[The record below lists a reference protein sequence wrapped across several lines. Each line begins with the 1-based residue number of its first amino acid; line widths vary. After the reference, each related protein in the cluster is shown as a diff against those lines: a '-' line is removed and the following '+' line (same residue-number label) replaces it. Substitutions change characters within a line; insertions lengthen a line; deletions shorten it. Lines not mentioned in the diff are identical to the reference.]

1 MKVPYIDLKT
11 QHRTLKKEIGTALS
25 RIFTDGDF
33 VLGREV
39 ARLEEKF
46 AQYCGV
52 RYAVGLNSGTDAL
65 FFAMKSVGVGQGDEV
80 ITAPNSFLATATSIR
95 ACGAKPVFV
104 DVRKDQ
110 NIDPS
115 LIEGKITRRTR
126 AIIPVHLTGKAAD
139 MDPILRLAKKR
150 GLAVIEDAA
159 QAIGTVYR
167 GKRAGSFGI
176 ANCFSLHPLKTLNA
190 CGDGGMITTDDK
202 NIYTTIMQYRNIGLK
217 NRTESDIWGFN
228 SRLDTIQAAIVNIKF
243 KYLDQWIAA
252 RRRNADY
259 YRKHLSAVVECPGE
273 ESVEKCAYHL
283 FVVQAER
290 RDELQDWLL
299 KNGIETKV
307 HYPIPIHLQKCAREL
322 GYRKGDFPMVEN
334 QSKRILSL
342 PIYQTLSK
350 RQMDFVI
357 EKVLSFY
364 RRG

>member
-1 MKVPYIDLKT
+1 M
-11 QHRTLKKEIGTALS
+11 S

-159 QAIGTVYR
+159 QAIGTV
-167 GKRAGSFGI
+167 
-176 ANCFSLHPLKTLNA
+176 
-190 CGDGGMITTDDK
+190 
-202 NIYTTIMQYRNIGLK
+202 
-217 NRTESDIWGFN
+217 
-228 SRLDTIQAAIVNIKF
+228 
-243 KYLDQWIAA
+243 
-252 RRRNADY
+252 
-259 YRKHLSAVVECPGE
+259 
-273 ESVEKCAYHL
+273 
-283 FVVQAER
+283 
-290 RDELQDWLL
+290 
-299 KNGIETKV
+299 
-307 HYPIPIHLQKCAREL
+307 
-322 GYRKGDFPMVEN
+322 
-334 QSKRILSL
+334 
-342 PIYQTLSK
+342 
-350 RQMDFVI
+350 
-357 EKVLSFY
+357 
-364 RRG
+364 